1 MIKNYTDFKAQV
13 INFIKM
19 VPKGKVVSYGQV
31 AAACGKPKGA
41 REVGRILRN
50 LDISVHTIRGPQI
63 SNGNLGKG
71 IKFRRPKRAKNF
83 LRGKAAETIVPWWR
97 VINNAGQISIK
108 GNWTADKELQGLL
121 LRKDGV
127 KVSKELRIDMEKYR
141 FIL

>member
-1 MIKNYTDFKAQV
+1 MTKNDTDFKAQV

-41 REVGRILRN
+41 REVGRILRSI
-50 LDISVHTIRGPQI
+50 DTS
-63 SNGNLGKG
+63 
-71 IKFRRPKRAKNF
+71 KN
-83 LRGKAAETIVPWWR
+83 IVPWWR

-127 KVSKELRIDMEKYR
+127 KVSKELRVDMEKYR
-141 FIL
+141 FTLYQNN